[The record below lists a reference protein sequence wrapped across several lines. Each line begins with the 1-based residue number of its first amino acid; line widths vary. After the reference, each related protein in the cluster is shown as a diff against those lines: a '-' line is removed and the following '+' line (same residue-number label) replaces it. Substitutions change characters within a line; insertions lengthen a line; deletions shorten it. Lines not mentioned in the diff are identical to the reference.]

1 MEVLA
6 RKCQIRLRG
15 LRAPKIGTEYG
26 IEARDELAKMVD
38 GKCLTIVVYN
48 LDDEKRCVGDV
59 YSIDNSLKDILLRKG
74 DELPWRWEAD

>member
-1 MEVLA
+1 M
-6 RKCQIRLRG
+6 G
-15 LRAPKIGTEYG
+15 LRLGMSSQRWSM
-26 IEARDELAKMVD
+26 ARV
-38 GKCLTIVVYN
+38 LTIVVYN